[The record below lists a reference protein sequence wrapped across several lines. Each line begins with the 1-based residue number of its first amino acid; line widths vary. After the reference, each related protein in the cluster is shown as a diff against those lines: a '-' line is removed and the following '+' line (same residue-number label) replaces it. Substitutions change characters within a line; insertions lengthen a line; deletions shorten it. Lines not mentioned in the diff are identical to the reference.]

1 MDWTVGNFEG
11 SLLRVLVDVLVRWSM
26 IIYVEPLLGNILVPG
41 KGYVEGKIVGLL
53 LWDKNGSPLDRY
65 LGWNDD
71 IGSWK
76 DPGKILGSSEES
88 MEGGMVGL

>member
-11 SLLRVLVDVLVRWSM
+11 SLLRVLVDVLVSWSIM
-26 IIYVEPLLGNILVPG
+26 IYVESLLGNILVTG

-65 LGWNDD
+65 LG
-71 IGSWK
+71 
-76 DPGKILGSSEES
+76 
-88 MEGGMVGL
+88 